1 MNKNDMSANPAKFL
15 GLQIEISRLWIKQ
28 MEMFQQKT
36 SENDISPHIPPINAI
51 RKDDFIHTD
60 QITFGQ
66 VALPKTWCWVRKP
79 GKKNKTC

>member
-1 MNKNDMSANPAKFL
+1 
-15 GLQIEISRLWIKQ
+15 

-36 SENDISPHIPPINAI
+36 SENDISPHIPINAI

-66 VALPKTWCWVRKP
+66 VALPKTMVLGPKIRQ
-79 GKKNKTC
+79 KNKTCW